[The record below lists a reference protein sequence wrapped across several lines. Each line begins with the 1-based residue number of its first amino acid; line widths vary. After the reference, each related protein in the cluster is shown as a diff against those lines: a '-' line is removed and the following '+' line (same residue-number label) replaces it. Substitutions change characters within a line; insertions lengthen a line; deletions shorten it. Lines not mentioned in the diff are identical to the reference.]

1 MVLSLN
7 AHRRTGRASMLV
19 WLLLAAPAWART
31 GPITL
36 AQNQVEH
43 VKGVGKGA
51 AAKPA
56 QPATNKPSPAAAAA
70 PAPEAPPGA
79 VGEFQPV
86 LHAEAA
92 KITTCMDTIVAE
104 SAAVIDSAHTAISSW
119 STAAPDD
126 NAFVSIA
133 GLSYANKAA
142 PNAAAVIVAA
152 PAGGGK
158 CHGATVQIYPVA
170 RSCSAIQAEL
180 IKEGHTVAV
189 LRALPVVET
198 KTGTRDVLIPT
209 SGGGCAVVGV
219 GVR

>member
-1 MVLSLN
+1 MVLSLT
-7 AHRRTGRASMLV
+7 APCRAGGAAMMIGSV
-19 WLLLAAPAWART
+19 LAAAAAAQTSPL
-31 GPITL
+31 TL
-36 AQNQVEH
+36 AQHEAEH
-43 VKGVGKGA
+43 AKPAAKGA

-56 QPATNKPSPAAAAA
+56 HPTKPAA
-70 PAPEAPPGA
+70 PAAEAPEPQTPPGA

-119 STAAPDD
+119 NTAAPND
-126 NAFVSIA
+126 NEFVSIV

-152 PAGGGK
+152 PGGAAK
-158 CHGATVQIYPVA
+158 CHGTTVQICPVA

-180 IKEGHTVAV
+180 IKEGHTIAV

-198 KTGTRDVLIPT
+198 KAGSRDVLIPT
-209 SGGGCAVVGV
+209 SGGGCAVVAV
-219 GVR
+219 GMRQ